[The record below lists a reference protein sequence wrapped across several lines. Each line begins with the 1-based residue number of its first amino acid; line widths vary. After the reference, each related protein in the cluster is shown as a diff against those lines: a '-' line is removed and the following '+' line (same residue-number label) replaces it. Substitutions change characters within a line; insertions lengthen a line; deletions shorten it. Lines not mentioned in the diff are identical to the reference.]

1 MKTIQISIITAILLL
16 TQAVHSQEAK
26 SKKDKSVE
34 TVTIL
39 TTAECEQC
47 KERIEKNMAY
57 EKGVKYVSL
66 DLETKKLTVKF
77 RKDKTDIDKIRKAIS
92 DIGYDADDVK
102 ADPKAYDKLPDCCK
116 VGGHGH
122 EGHGHD
128 GHQH

>member
-1 MKTIQISIITAILLL
+1 MKTLQISIIAILLL
-16 TQAVHSQEAK
+16 LTNAVNAQEAK
-26 SKKDKSVE
+26 GKKDKSVE

-39 TTAECEQC
+39 TTSECEQC

-77 RKDKTDIDKIRKAIS
+77 RKDKTDIHKIRKAIS

-102 ADPKAYDKLPDCCK
+102 ANPEAYEKLPACCK
-116 VGGHGH
+116 VGGHDH
-122 EGHGHD
+122 EK
-128 GHQH
+128 QNK